1 MNKYLVEWNP
11 ACLTIVFKKFS
22 LWLKKGSGGNI
33 QAMKFWPL
41 DDSKVVSAGLDGT
54 VTLHDLNGKLS
65 SVLADTMNFYE

>member
-1 MNKYLVEWNP
+1 
-11 ACLTIVFKKFS
+11 
-22 LWLKKGSGGNI
+22 
-33 QAMKFWPL
+33 MKFWPL